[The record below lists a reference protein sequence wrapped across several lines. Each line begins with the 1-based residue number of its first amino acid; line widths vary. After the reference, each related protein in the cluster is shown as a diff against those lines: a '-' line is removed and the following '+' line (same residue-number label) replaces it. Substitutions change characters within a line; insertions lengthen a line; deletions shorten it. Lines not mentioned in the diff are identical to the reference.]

1 MLNSKQRSNLRSQAS
16 KIEVIAQV
24 GKLGINDNQ
33 IKSLSDALEA
43 RELIKIRVL
52 LNNDDD
58 VTEIGIELSQ
68 KLKAEFVAATGRTIV
83 LYRKS
88 SRKDF
93 PHLTY

>member
-16 KIEVIAQV
+16 KIEVIAQI
-24 GKLGINDNQ
+24 GKLGINDNL

-58 VTEIGIELSQ
+58 VKEIGVELAE
-68 KLKAEFVAATGRTIV
+68 KLNAEFVAPTGRTIV
-83 LYRKS
+83 LYRRS
-88 SRKDF
+88 SRKEF
-93 PHLTY
+93 PHLTF